1 MNYTY
6 LTNFK
11 KTLENPLDCKKI
23 KPVNPKENQP
33 WLFIER
39 TNAEVEALILWP
51 PDVKNRLLD
60 KTLLLQRIEGKR
72 RRGRQKMRWLDG
84 ITDSVDESLSELGEV
99 VKDGSLE
106 CCSSLGCKELG
117 HNLATEEKTVLIFVI
132 RHYLCTSKKRC
143 CYVHYD
149 IETSLEDQCLGLCAS
164 TARGM
169 GSISGWGTM
178 IPQAVLA
185 QLKKKRLF
193 TMT

>member
-11 KTLENPLDCKKI
+11 KSLENPLGCKEI

-72 RRGRQKMRWLDG
+72 RGRQKMRWLDG
-84 ITDSVDESLSELGEV
+84 ITDSVDVSLSKLGEV
-99 VKDGSLE
+99 VKDE
-106 CCSSLGCKELG
+106 AWC
-117 HNLATEEKTVLIFVI
+117 AA
-132 RHYLCTSKKRC
+132 
-143 CYVHYD
+143 VHWVAKSWD
-149 IETSLEDQCLGLCAS
+149 T
-164 TARGM
+164 T
-169 GSISGWGTM
+169 
-178 IPQAVLA
+178 
-185 QLKKKRLF
+185 
-193 TMT
+193 